1 MELLSPEILG
11 QLGISAVLAVFLF
24 LAWKR
29 LQEKDKEAIE
39 ERREAAQERKEK
51 NDHIR
56 AITHDLSVKY
66 EENTRMTE
74 GVKHALENNTTT
86 MGKVLDR
93 FDETMRGG
101 SKD

>member
-11 QLGISAVLAVFLF
+11 QLGVSAVLAVFLF

-29 LQEKDKEAIE
+29 LQEKDEEVIE
-39 ERREAAQERKEK
+39 GRREAAQERKEM

-56 AITHDLSVKY
+56 AITQDLSAKY

-74 GVKHALENNTTT
+74 RVKYALENNTTT
-86 MGKVLDR
+86 MSKVLDR
-93 FDETMRGG
+93 FDGTMRGS